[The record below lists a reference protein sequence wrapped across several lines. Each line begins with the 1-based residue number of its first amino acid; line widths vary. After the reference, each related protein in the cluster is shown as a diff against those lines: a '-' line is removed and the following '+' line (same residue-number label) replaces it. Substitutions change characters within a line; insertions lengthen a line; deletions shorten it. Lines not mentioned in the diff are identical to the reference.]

1 MASRMRLDAQD
12 KAALR
17 ALDTDFK
24 FNSDDTIATITGEM
38 KLVVARTVHDSNDL
52 YELRLDFP
60 GGESLDIK
68 ILRARLI
75 EQLDIEADDED
86 I

>member
-1 MASRMRLDAQD
+1 
-12 KAALR
+12 
-17 ALDTDFK
+17 
-24 FNSDDTIATITGEM
+24 M

-68 ILRARLI
+68 ILRDRLI

>member
-1 MASRMRLDAQD
+1 M
-12 KAALR
+12 
-17 ALDTDFK
+17 T
-24 FNSDDTIATITGEM
+24 ATIYMSCGSIF
-38 KLVVARTVHDSNDL
+38 LVVK
-52 YELRLDFP
+52 P
-60 GGESLDIK
+60 LDIK